1 MNAFIAPLERAV
13 LNLAHGETD
22 AEIKGSQR
30 DRAVKGRPCR
40 RQSRNQDPHSPC
52 SCWDRVPK
60 PGAPSPPPPAAT
72 LSEAGTGRVWRTGT
86 MGTTHRPAAPLRP
99 GPEELEPP
107 GDSLP
112 ASTSPAFPP
121 PHPREL
127 EPGCLRGQASDSPG
141 QLRLL
146 GMSPGQVAHSYP
158 PESEQPERRLSQS
171 WGSCGGCC
179 SRESPGGSPGPR
191 SLLTAPLFFSLLVA
205 LALRQQDFPII
216 QES

>member
-22 AEIKGSQR
+22 AEIKDSQR

-40 RQSRNQDPHSPC
+40 RQSRSQDPHSPC

-60 PGAPSPPPPAAT
+60 PGAPSPPQPPPSLKLAQDE
-72 LSEAGTGRVWRTGT
+72 SGERGRWGPHTC
-86 MGTTHRPAAPLRP
+86 PLHP
-99 GPEELEPP
+99 GPVELEAA
-107 GDSLP
+107 S
-112 ASTSPAFPP
+112 STSPAFPP

-127 EPGCLRGQASDSPG
+127 EPGCLRGQASNSPG

-146 GMSPGQVAHSYP
+146 GMSPGQVAHSYL

-179 SRESPGGSPGPR
+179 SRVSLGCSPGPL
-191 SLLTAPLFFSLLVA
+191 SLLTPPSSFLS
-205 LALRQQDFPII
+205 
-216 QES
+216 S